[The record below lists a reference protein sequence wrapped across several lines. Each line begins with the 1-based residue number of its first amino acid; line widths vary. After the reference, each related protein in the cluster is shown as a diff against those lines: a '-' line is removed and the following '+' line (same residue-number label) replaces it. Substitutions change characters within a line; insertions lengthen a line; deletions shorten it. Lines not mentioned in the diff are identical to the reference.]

1 VFTQAD
7 FTKSG
12 GCGDVFMWATNPDDS
27 IGFTVQW
34 DQAASTAWEQSGFD
48 GSASLPDAE
57 VQVFLV
63 HGANL
68 SQTFCTD
75 IGGMGTV
82 DGHVEATGGTADI
95 VVTPDAGG
103 FQPASHANV
112 KLRDITFDVVQGGVT
127 EQWRIDLVELENLS
141 VGWFAG

>member
-7 FTKSG
+7 FAKSG
-12 GCGDVFMWATNPDDS
+12 GCGDLFTWATSADDT

-34 DQAASTAWEQSGFD
+34 DRAASTAWEQSGLD
-48 GSASLPDAE
+48 ANAALPDAQ

-68 SQTFCTD
+68 SQTYCTD

-82 DGHVEATGGTADI
+82 DGQVEAIGGTAEL

-103 FQPASHANV
+103 FKPASHANLT
-112 KLRDITFDVVQGGVT
+112 LRDATFDVVQGGAT
-127 EQWRIDLVELENLS
+127 EQWRIELVELENLS